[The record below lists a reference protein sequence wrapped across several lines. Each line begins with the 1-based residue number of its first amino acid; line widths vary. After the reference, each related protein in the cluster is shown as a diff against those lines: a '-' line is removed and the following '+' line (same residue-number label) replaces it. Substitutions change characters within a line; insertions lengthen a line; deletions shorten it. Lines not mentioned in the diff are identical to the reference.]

1 MAAARTVFV
10 TAAFCV
16 AILLLVRIADTKQ
29 NHVQVNLSAKWN
41 STPLI
46 LEASEFLS
54 RENED
59 YFWRFVDDVTQR
71 TSDEI
76 KSNSRENSYN
86 LLLEM
91 AAQYLSSL
99 QLNLLKLTLSLRVH
113 SPDIEMYSQLAQEE
127 KKSLFS
133 SKVKADDCA
142 VFVNIHGEITC
153 KLNEVDD
160 LIKSAPHR
168 LKAVTYKFDHHYPS
182 PVQSDVLVILY
193 AQLGESLTSEF
204 HRHLKKLTV
213 NKKIN
218 YVYRHYIPKPSNDK
232 VYLSGYAV
240 ELAIKSTEYKAKD
253 DTKVED
259 GKTKSSEQ
267 DDDWKESL
275 KGFNFKKLSEL
286 HPDLDSKLK
295 EFHDYLLDTT
305 TELTPMKVWQLQD
318 LSLQAAQKAILT
330 PANDALNVLQTV
342 SQNFPVQARS
352 LVRTSVS
359 NDMRKEILKNQKH
372 FQNYHDLSPGEC
384 ALFLNGITID
394 VEVYD
399 IYTIL
404 DLMRSEA
411 AVMEGLFSLGV
422 REESLNKL
430 VKLDL
435 KNSGDDYVLDFR
447 HASIV
452 YVNDLEKDAKYR
464 RWPSSVQEMLRPTF
478 PGMLRHIAK
487 NIFHMVFIL
496 DPSKSSSKDL
506 LKTAEAFFVHGAP
519 VRIGIVFAVNN
530 SKEANGF
537 TDSGVAIARA
547 FQYIKIDQNAAAA
560 LSFIT
565 DLYDKAKD
573 DLTSKFISAEFSSR
587 FSDEDLNKVF
597 GDDDDYDDL
606 RKSAD
611 DFIVRSGL
619 SDFPQ
624 VMVNGVP
631 LKKKYLSADMLEEAV
646 VTEIL
651 QGTDEIQRAVYHG
664 ELSDSMNILDWL
676 MSKDNVLPRIN
687 SRILSAPLMY
697 LDLTQNTAKDALD
710 DADQFASLSPKEMSS
725 QVAKN
730 MLYMSR
736 KDETVLLRPISIWL
750 VTDLETVK
758 GRQLMYTAIK
768 TLRFSSLM
776 RVGIVHNP
784 ASVGARNIISKS
796 VYVALNTL
804 TGNTLRNFVTKLVK
818 EDNIKELIDGTKT
831 LRDFEVSGM
840 DIDQY
845 MATLEALDDTFL
857 KVHHMF
863 IERVLTLAPG
873 SHAIIGN
880 GKVIGPLSEDE
891 VFTQEDFSLFE
902 KHLMQTSAKKIQ
914 AHIESSNG
922 DSKQASDLVMKVASL
937 LSAKTL
943 GESRKNINYHAD
955 SHSVIKIPADPN
967 APSFEVEVIMDP
979 VSREAQ
985 KLIPIL
991 ITLQKVANMN
1001 IKIYMNCKD
1010 KLSELPLTNFYRYVL
1025 DPEVKFSVD
1034 GNVISIPH
1042 AHFENLPQKSLLTL
1056 NMHPP
1061 ESWLVE
1067 AVRSPYD
1074 LDNIMLEEATN
1085 GVSAEFELEHLLL
1098 EGHCHDSSSG
1108 QPPRGL
1114 QFTLGAN
1121 DSSAFV
1127 DTIVMANLGYFQLKA
1142 YPGVWSLKLREGRS
1156 LDIYEILSHEN
1167 TDTPAG
1173 AEDLVVAINSFKSKT
1188 IRIKVGKKSDKVNEE
1203 LLKDDEDDS
1212 NMGIWDSISS
1222 SFGGGKKEKKED
1234 KDSTLNIFSLASG
1247 HLYERFLR
1255 IMMLSV
1261 LKNTKSKVKFWF
1273 LKNYLSP
1280 TFKDF
1285 IPHMAKEYQF
1295 EYELVQYKWP
1305 RWLNQQKEKQR
1316 IIWGYK
1322 ILFLDVL
1329 FPLNVKKIIFVDA
1342 DQIVRTDLQELYDLD
1357 LGGAPYGY
1365 TPFCSSRTEMDG
1377 FRFWKSGYWASHLGG
1392 RKYHISALYVVDLKK
1407 FRRIAA
1413 GDRLRGQYQGL
1424 SQDPNS
1430 LANLDQDLPNNMIHQ
1445 VAIKSL
1451 PQEWL
1456 WCETWCSTSELKNAK
1471 TIDLCNNPLT
1481 KEPKLQAAIRIVPEW
1496 KHYDYEIKVLWD
1508 NIYGTNTRF
1517 QTEYEKPVK
1526 DNDDK
1531 EDKETSTTKKEKKD
1545 PKKTEL

>member
-1 MAAARTVFV
+1 MAAARMVV
-10 TAAFCV
+10 TSAATCV
-16 AILLLVRIADTKQ
+16 ALLLFLGNVDTKQ
-29 NHVQVNLSAKWN
+29 NYVHVNLSAKWN
-41 STPLI
+41 STPLF
-46 LEASEFLS
+46 LEASEFLYH
-54 RENED
+54 ENED
-59 YFWRFVDDVTQR
+59 YFWRFVDDVSQR
-71 TSDEI
+71 TSEEI
-76 KSNSRENSYN
+76 KSSSKETSYN

-91 AAQYLSSL
+91 AAKYLSSL

-113 SPDIEMYSQLAQEE
+113 SPDVEMYSQMAQEE
-127 KKSLFS
+127 KKNLFVS
-133 SKVKADDCA
+133 QKKLADNCD
-142 VFVNIHGEITC
+142 VFVNIHGEVTC
-153 KLNEVDD
+153 NVNDID
-160 LIKSAPHR
+160 TLIKSAPKR

-182 PVQSDVLVILY
+182 PVQADVLVILY
-193 AQLGESLTSEF
+193 AQLGDSSMAEF
-204 HRHLKKLTV
+204 HKHLKKLAV
-213 NKKIN
+213 SKKIN
-218 YVYRHYIPKPSNDK
+218 YVYRHYIPKPSNEK

-259 GKTKSSEQ
+259 EKAKASEENAIGKE
-267 DDDWKESL
+267 L
-275 KGFNFKKLSEL
+275 KGFNFKTLSQL
-286 HPDLDSKLK
+286 YPDLIPQLR
-295 EFHDYLLDTT
+295 EFHDYLLDTA

-330 PANDALNVLQTV
+330 PPKDALSVLQTI

-359 NDMRKEILKNQKH
+359 SDLRKEILKNQKH
-372 FQNYHDLSPGEC
+372 FENYHNLSPGEC
-384 ALFLNGITID
+384 ALFLNGISID

-447 HASIV
+447 HPSV
-452 YVNDLEKDAKYR
+452 MYVNDLEKDVKYR
-464 RWPSSVQEMLRPTF
+464 RWPNSIQEMLRPTF

-487 NIFHMVFIL
+487 NIFHMVFVL
-496 DPSKSSSKDL
+496 DPSKSSSRDL
-506 LKTAEAFFVHGAP
+506 LKIAEAFFVHSAP
-519 VRIGIVFAVNN
+519 VRIGLVFAVNT
-530 SKEANGF
+530 SKEANGYS
-537 TDSGVAIARA
+537 DSGVAIARA
-547 FQYIKIDQNAAAA
+547 FQYIKIDQDAAAA

-565 DLYDKAKD
+565 DLYDKQKD
-573 DLTSKFISAEFSSR
+573 DLTSKFISTEFASR
-587 FSDEDLNKVF
+587 FNDEDLNKVF

-611 DFIVRSGL
+611 DFLGRSGL

-624 VMVNGVP
+624 VLLNGIP
-631 LKKKYLSADMLEEAV
+631 LKKKYLNADMLEEAV

-651 QGTDEIQRAVYHG
+651 QGTHEVQRAVYHG
-664 ELSDSMNILDWL
+664 ELSDSNNILDWL
-676 MSKDNVLPRIN
+676 MEKDNVLPRIN

-697 LDLTQNTAKDALD
+697 LDLTESAAKDVFH
-710 DADQFASLSPKEMSS
+710 DADLFGALSNKEMSS
-725 QVAKN
+725 QMAKN
-730 MLYMSR
+730 IFYMSR
-736 KDETVLLRPISIWL
+736 KDESVNLRPISIWI

-758 GRQLMYTAIK
+758 GRQLVFTAIK
-768 TLRFSSLM
+768 TLRFSSSL
-776 RVGIVHNP
+776 RVGIVFNP
-784 ASVGARNIISKS
+784 SDSKAKNAMNKAIH
-796 VYVALNTL
+796 VALTTL
-804 TGNTLRNFVTKLVK
+804 SGNMLRNFVTKLVK
-818 EDNIKELIDGTKT
+818 EENINELNDGTKT
-831 LRDFEVSGM
+831 LRDLEVSGM

-845 MATLEALDDTFL
+845 MATLERQDDTFL
-857 KVHHMF
+857 KVNHMF
-863 IERVLTLAPG
+863 VERVLSLPPG

-880 GKVIGPLSEDE
+880 GKVIGPLKDDE
-891 VFTQEDFSLFE
+891 VFIQEDFSLFE

-914 AHIESSNG
+914 AHVESANANS
-922 DSKQASDLVMKVASL
+922 DKASDLVMKIASL

-943 GESRKNINYHAD
+943 SESRKDINYHTD
-955 SHSVIKIPADPN
+955 GHSVIKIPADPN

-991 ITLQKVANMN
+991 ITLQSVANMN

-1025 DPEVKFSVD
+1025 DPELKFSVD
-1034 GNVISIPH
+1034 GNAISVPY
-1042 AHFENLPQKSLLTL
+1042 AKFESLPQKSLLTL

-1067 AVRSPYD
+1067 AVKSPYD
-1074 LDNIMLEEATN
+1074 LDNIMLEEASN
-1085 GVSAEFELEHLLL
+1085 GVSAEFELEYLLL

-1121 DSSAFV
+1121 NSASLV

-1142 YPGVWSLKLREGRS
+1142 YPGVWLLKLREGRS
-1156 LDIYEILSHEN
+1156 LDIYEILSHEM

-1173 AEDLVVAINSFKSKT
+1173 AKDLVVAINSFKSKT

-1203 LLKDDEDDS
+1203 LLKDDEDES
-1212 NMGIWDSISS
+1212 MGIWDSISS

-1456 WCETWCSTSELKNAK
+1456 WCETWCSTKELKNAK

-1508 NIYGTNTRF
+1508 KIYNTNTRF

-1526 DNDDK
+1526 D
-1531 EDKETSTTKKEKKD
+1531 EDKLPSKKD
-1545 PKKTEL
+1545 SKKTEL